1 MTAHDIGDCAKS
13 ICITEDFFREGYGD
27 DEFFM
32 LSAFQDRISGRP
44 NEYLIGGTGLPTLI
58 KWLEV
63 QADGNN
69 CYVLSG
75 RRKMQFI
82 RSLLEYDADHW
93 IGMNHEHDFQHCAP
107 DKNVFSTFPIYFP
120 GTAYNLNFVM
130 ETENAL

>member
-1 MTAHDIGDCAKS
+1 MLLIFLHDVALVANTDKVNAVNPELRDKS
-13 ICITEDFFREGYGD
+13 DSARYWRLREIYMHHRRFFREGYGD

-82 RSLLEYDADHW
+82 RSLLEYDEDHCW
-93 IGMNHEHDFQHCAP
+93 NE
-107 DKNVFSTFPIYFP
+107 S
-120 GTAYNLNFVM
+120 
-130 ETENAL
+130 

>member
-1 MTAHDIGDCAKS
+1 MHDIGDCAKS
-13 ICITEDFFREGYGD
+13 TCITEDFFREGYGD

-82 RSLLEYDADHW
+82 RSLLEYDEDHW

-107 DKNVFSTFPIYFP
+107 DKHVFSTFPIYFP